1 MDAKRHPDYPEE
13 KAYHGRVLGFIDRR
27 ISSLTTRMTDEGD
40 IIPCVPREP
49 SAQAHLRDLRGAR
62 TEPYFGR
69 IDWVNGK
76 QNRETFYLGKTYL
89 NLPGDVKVFS
99 WAAGNLGADLWYAG
113 ETDRE
118 FGNLLRKRQFGFA
131 HSDLADIR
139 DLYVA
144 EGEEAESVVE
154 FADDVLRDLLTKYR
168 DGRLADIV
176 ATIQRRQYEI
186 IKAPKDQVL
195 VIQGAP
201 GSGKTSIALHRV
213 AYLLYHHRDELKN
226 VLVLGPNRLFLSFAA
241 GILPALGEH
250 GIPQRSFD
258 EWMGAQLG
266 EQVAYESQDASLERL
281 LDAGRDYSER
291 ALEYRTARLKGS
303 LQMADL
309 LERYVAQLRAQA
321 LGELGRLEVRF
332 PAGGQDVA
340 IREADQVRGLFADL
354 AHLPLAQQ
362 REEVERRLEREL
374 VRELR
379 SRRETVDDQ
388 RTLEQIERP
397 YREAVVPQLRR
408 YLARWPDGNLRAHY
422 RDLFRDP
429 ALLREL
435 AAGLYDAAAQAM
447 LALTA
452 PPASG
457 PLPFSD
463 LAALCYLRLQ
473 LEGPSGKLYD
483 HLVVDEAQ
491 DLTQLQFKVLA
502 ASMRTPSMTVLGD
515 LAQGIYAQHGIQ
527 SWKDIEV
534 ALGGVPIQFERIN
547 QSYRSTEQIIEFSN
561 TVLYGTGADHASL
574 AEPFARSGPRPNVQS
589 FASRAAR
596 TQAIGELLR
605 QERAADRNSI
615 AIIGK
620 TVAACRQVAEDL
632 REAGVS
638 ALQLI
643 TSREVEYGGQGAI
656 LPVYLTKGME
666 FDTVIVADAE
676 VSSYDYGELDV
687 RLLYVAITRAAHRL
701 HIFHIGP
708 IAPALNP
715 GTVIT
720 PPEAL
725 ADRYGREPV
734 TVAQFVADT
743 PEYEADWCVERLA
756 AAGQLR
762 LLAGGCDRAL
772 LRLLMQRARRPLR
785 EEGTPDTLAAK
796 PQHQASPVEVRR

>member
-1 MDAKRHPDYPEE
+1 MDAKRHPDFPEE
-13 KAYHGRVLGFIDRR
+13 KAYHGRVLDFIDRQ
-27 ISSLTTRMTDEGD
+27 IASLTTRMTDEGE

-49 SAQAHLRDLRGAR
+49 SDLARLRDLRGTR
-62 TEPYFGR
+62 PEPYFGR

-76 QNRETFYLGKTYL
+76 QERETFYLGKTYL
-89 NLPGDVKVFS
+89 NLPGAVKVFS
-99 WAAGNLGADLWYAG
+99 WAAGTLGADLWYAG

-118 FGNLLRKRQFGFA
+118 SGRLLRKRQFGFTN
-131 HSDLADIR
+131 SELADIR

-154 FADDVLRDLLTKYR
+154 FADDVLRDLLAKYR

-176 ATIQRRQYEI
+176 ATIQRRQFEI

-241 GILPALGEH
+241 GILPALGEY

-258 EWMGAQLG
+258 EWMAAQLG

-281 LDAGRDYSER
+281 LDTGRDYAER

-303 LQMADL
+303 LQMAVL
-309 LERYVAQLRAQA
+309 LDRYVAHLRSQA
-321 LGELGRLEVRF
+321 LDALGRLEVRF
-332 PAGGQDVA
+332 PAGGRDAAV
-340 IREADQVRGLFADL
+340 READQVRSLFADL
-354 AHLPLAQQ
+354 THLPLAQQ

-379 SRRETVDDQ
+379 SRREQVDD
-388 RTLEQIERP
+388 RRNLEQIERP
-397 YREAVVPQLRR
+397 YREAIAPQIRR

-422 RDLFRDP
+422 RDLFRNT

-435 AAGLYDAAAQAM
+435 ATGLYDDAEQVM
-447 LALTA
+447 LALTV

-463 LAALCYLRLQ
+463 LAALCYLRL
-473 LEGPSGKLYD
+473 LMDGPSGKPYD

-491 DLTQLQFKVLA
+491 DLTPLQFKVLA
-502 ASMRTPSMTVLGD
+502 AHMRTPSMTVLGD

-527 SWKDIEV
+527 AWDEIAA
-534 ALGGVPIQFERIN
+534 ALGNAPIQFERIN
-547 QSYRSTEQIIEFSN
+547 QSYRSTEQIIEFAN
-561 TVLYGTGADHASL
+561 AVLYHTGADRASL
-574 AEPFARSGPRPNVQS
+574 AEPFARNGPRPNIRS

-596 TQAIGELLR
+596 TQAIRELLQ
-605 QERAADRNSI
+605 QERAAGRSAI

-620 TVAACRQVAEDL
+620 TAAACRQIAEEL

-643 TSREVEYGGQGAI
+643 TSREMEYSGQGAI

-676 VSSYDYGELDV
+676 ASSYDHGELDV

-701 HIFHIGP
+701 HIFHVGP
-708 IAPALNP
+708 IASALNP
-715 GTVIT
+715 GTTII
-720 PPEAL
+720 PPETL
-725 ADRYGREPV
+725 ADRYRREPV
-734 TVAQFVADT
+734 TVAEFVADT

-762 LLAGGCDRAL
+762 LLVGGCDRAL
-772 LRLLMQRARRPLR
+772 LRLLMQRARRPAR
-785 EEGTPDTLAAK
+785 EEGPPDTLSAK
-796 PQHQASPVEVRR
+796 PQQQPSLVEVRR